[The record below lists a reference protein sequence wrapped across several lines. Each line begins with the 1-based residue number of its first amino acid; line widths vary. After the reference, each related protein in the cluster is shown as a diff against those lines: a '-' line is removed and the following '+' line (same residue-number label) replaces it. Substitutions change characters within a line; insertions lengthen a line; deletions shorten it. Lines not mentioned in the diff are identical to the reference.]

1 MRFQEGI
8 TVKMKTRLSEKQ
20 IRKIVRKILV
30 ERTSFTGF
38 GGFKSTAV
46 GDESKGSDFSYDGEV
61 IDIGSLG
68 PVDSSAVQRAQE
80 LGKELGID
88 PAWVYAEERKES
100 AHNPSAMAW
109 NIHIMLNPKYTPG
122 HVVTKEQKKELEKLG
137 FPIDSS
143 ASYYGKD
150 AERAFSAAYKVN
162 PGAAIAGG
170 AWGLYQV
177 LGSFTLNDYGSPAQ
191 WLKKFKSDPVGVS
204 KDSFKKWIKSQDS
217 SFKEKV
223 KAGDYAY
230 TTRLYYG
237 APNAD
242 YEKGIKQGVALYK
255 QKVTDSQ

>member
-1 MRFQEGI
+1 MDENTQRGTFDISGMHCAACARRI
-8 TVKMKTRLSEKQ
+8 
-20 IRKIVRKILV
+20 
-30 ERTSFTGF
+30 ERRMHKAAGVLQVQVNLATERMD
-38 GGFKSTAV
+38 V
-46 GDESKGSDFSYDGEV
+46 SYDGEV

-68 PVDSSAVQRAQE
+68 PVDSSAVKRAQE
-80 LGKELGID
+80 LGEELDID

-109 NIHIMLNPKYTPG
+109 NLHIMLNPKYTPG
-122 HVVTKEQKKELEKLG
+122 HEVTADQKEKLKDKG
-137 FPIDSS
+137 FPVGST
-143 ASYYGKD
+143 ASYYGNNAK
-150 AERAFSAAYKVN
+150 EAFSAAYDVN

-177 LGSFTLNDYGSPAQ
+177 LGSFTLDDYGTPAQ
-191 WLKKFKSDPVGVS
+191 WLAKFKSDPVGVS

-223 KAGDYAY
+223 NAGDYAY